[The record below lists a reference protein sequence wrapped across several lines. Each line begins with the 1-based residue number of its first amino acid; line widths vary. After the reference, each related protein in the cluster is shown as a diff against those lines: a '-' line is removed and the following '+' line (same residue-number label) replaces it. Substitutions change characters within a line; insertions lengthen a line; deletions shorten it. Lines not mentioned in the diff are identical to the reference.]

1 GWSSYARA
9 LILAD
14 VELKDNIMV
23 AMPKLVGEGFYTCN
37 ARVEYEWKPPRC
49 KCCKVFGHVQDE
61 CPTNKHSDVVKNMMK
76 PSQTHRGVSVGP
88 KVGFQP
94 TKQVYRQVSKKN
106 NASTSGNKKKNIEPT
121 KEVSKSNLF
130 DVLNSDENYV
140 DLGTNGETSNLTS
153 KKANSSGSSVDP
165 LGDHDSE
172 DEVASVEND
181 MANSGLKDV
190 GYGTNTLLKQW
201 KDSYGDGEYGYDI
214 YNDDM

>member
-1 GWSSYARA
+1 MEAIA
-9 LILAD
+9 ILCSHMILGSLNKFKKRIPK
-14 VELKDNIMV
+14 ELKPRSKDTRRTSGNTTRND
-23 AMPKLVGEGFYTCN
+23 LF
-37 ARVEYEWKPPRC
+37 PP
-49 KCCKVFGHVQDE
+49 FLIIEAQTQDE
-61 CPTNKHSDVVKNMMK
+61 CPTNKHSNVVKNMMK
-76 PSQTHRGVSVGP
+76 PSQNHRGVPVGP

-106 NASTSGNKKKNIEPT
+106 NVSTSGNKKKNMEPT
-121 KEVSKSNLF
+121 KEGKP
-130 DVLNSDENYV
+130 
-140 DLGTNGETSNLTS
+140 LTR
-153 KKANSSGSSVDP
+153 VDP

-214 YNDDM
+214 YNDDI